1 MQIACIDKMIS
12 SSIPEAGEGAV
23 SPFIDV
29 ALDLTLPALMSLAV
43 DLLTKSLRPLA
54 ADCEFNVDTISPWT
68 STWSTSTSASVSATS
83 SSASIAFSFPFRDG
97 VELLFVGVD
106 SDEPVDRR
114 VGVYEPLR
122 SGISSF
128 DRS

>member
-1 MQIACIDKMIS
+1 MQIACIDKVIS
-12 SSIPEAGEGAV
+12 SSIRSGIAAV

-29 ALDLTLPALMSLAV
+29 ALDLTLPALISLAV

-54 ADCEFNVDTISPWT
+54 ADCEFNVDTISPCT
-68 STWSTSTSASVSATS
+68 STWSTSTSAPVSPTS

-97 VELLFVGVD
+97 VKLLFVGVD
-106 SDEPVDRR
+106 GEEPADRR